1 MIKKNSS
8 GVEKQ
13 RLEAN
18 MSKINKL
25 AYLVHLQIIL
35 IKQSTVSGRKTDKVL
50 SVLKNDGLV

>member
-25 AYLVHLQIIL
+25 TLCTY
-35 IKQSTVSGRKTDKVL
+35 R
-50 SVLKNDGLV
+50 